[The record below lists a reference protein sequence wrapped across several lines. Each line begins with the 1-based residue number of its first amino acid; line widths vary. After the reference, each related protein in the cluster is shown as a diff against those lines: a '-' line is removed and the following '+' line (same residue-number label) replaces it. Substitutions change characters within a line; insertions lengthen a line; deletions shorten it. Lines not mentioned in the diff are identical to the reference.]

1 MKGLFVIA
9 FEGFS
14 ILVES
19 PFFGSRIRWLV
30 LVTFVPFAFVF
41 VSTLVLPVATS
52 VTTPVIALWPV
63 PEASSWPLVAVTVLA
78 SVPKTPAWAFVIFAV
93 LASISVLEV
102 PAWTFVA
109 VTVLAS
115 WSAPETSTW
124 PLVPLVV
131 LALWLAVTVHFL
143 CLWYVAVK

>member
-9 FEGFS
+9 FEGFA

-41 VSTLVLPVATS
+41 ISTLVLPVATS

-63 PEASSWPLVAVTVLA
+63 PEAPSWPLVAVTVLA

-115 WSAPETSTW
+115 VPETPAW

-131 LALWLAVTVHFL
+131 LMLWLAVTVHFL

>member
-19 PFFGSRIRWLV
+19 PFFGSRIRWLILV
-30 LVTFVPFAFVF
+30 AVVTFAFSVVFA
-41 VSTLVLPVATS
+41 LVLPVATS
-52 VTTPVIALWPV
+52 VTTPVIALWLV
-63 PEASSWPLVAVTVLA
+63 PEAPSWPLVAVTVLA
-78 SVPKTPAWAFVIFAV
+78 SVPKTPAW
-93 LASISVLEV
+93 
-102 PAWTFVA
+102 
-109 VTVLAS
+109 
-115 WSAPETSTW
+115 

-131 LALWLAVTVHFL
+131 LTLWLAVTIHFL